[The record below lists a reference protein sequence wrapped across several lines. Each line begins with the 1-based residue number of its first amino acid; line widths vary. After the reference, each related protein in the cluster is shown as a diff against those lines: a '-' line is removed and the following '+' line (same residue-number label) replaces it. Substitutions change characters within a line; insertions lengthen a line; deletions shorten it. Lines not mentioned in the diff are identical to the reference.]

1 MIRKTSS
8 YLLLLGVLGALT
20 ACDTI
25 KLKQSIG
32 YDIGAYVD
40 DVDGKAF
47 EQVAN
52 RWDYQNKALLYIYRP
67 HSQWAADEVE
77 SPSFYLNEERVFN
90 IIDSGYTWFEMEP
103 GNYEVVMRR
112 PLFGFEG
119 AFGIDIRRIA
129 DMALAVEAGK
139 VYYLRY
145 SEVLPVPVVEGDK
158 ESLQLAVQGDG
169 PLQMVTT
176 KVAKSE
182 IVNTYLLDEGQR
194 TLSLPEPEKD
204 ELEDIFEGTGKKEE
218 SSWWWPF

>member
-1 MIRKTSS
+1 MIRKTLS
-8 YLLLLGVLGALT
+8 YLLLLGVFSTLT

-32 YDIGAYVD
+32 HDVGAYID

-67 HSQWAADEVE
+67 HSQWSADEVE
-77 SPSFYLNEERVFN
+77 SPSFYINEERVFN
-90 IIDSGYTWFEMEP
+90 IIDNGYTWIEMEP
-103 GNYEVVMRR
+103 GAYEIIMRR

-129 DMALAVEAGK
+129 DMMVGVEAGK

-145 SEVLPVPVVEGDK
+145 SEVLPVPVIEGDD
-158 ESLQLAVQGDG
+158 ESLELAVQGDG

-182 IVNTYLLDEGQR
+182 IVNTYLMDEGQR
-194 TLSLPEPEKD
+194 TLSLPEQEPD
-204 ELEDIFEGTGKKEE
+204 ELEDIFSGGAEKEE
-218 SSWWWPF
+218 KSWWWPF